1 MAALRGQRLHGR
13 GLTGEDWWGA
23 FELTWPQGPYRIMA
37 EPEGRWGEVLQAVP
51 RIRVPFPFASVPP
64 APWVWEKREVPG
76 PASSIYGVESSAM
89 ASLGQTV
96 EVYRLGWPAGGIF
109 VPDESK
115 KPAVPYDAIPRAAEI
130 LLDAQAAATA
140 DAQGLLAFVN
150 RWGVLDIG
158 IPGERDFGADGVE
171 YTGEVLRELSAWMAT
186 LHTLQRGKETP
197 QTWAD
202 LIKTFEKHLEGVR
215 FSART
220 GARGLVPRLPV
231 RRLLDALYLELWG
244 VATGGKRLRRCKR
257 CERFFLRTRG
267 DRIFCTGVCAR
278 RWHVREWKRRHRRM
292 RTRRR

>member
-1 MAALRGQRLHGR
+1 MAALRGRRLQGP

-23 FELTWPQGPYRIMA
+23 FELTCARGPYRIMA
-37 EPEGRWGEVLQAVP
+37 GPEGRWAEALQAVP
-51 RIRVPFPFASVPP
+51 RIRVPFPFDSAPLP
-64 APWVWEKREVPG
+64 PWVWEKREVPG
-76 PASSIYGVESSAM
+76 PASSIYGVESSLI
-89 ASLGQTV
+89 ASMGQTV
-96 EVYRLGWPAGGIF
+96 NVYRLDWPAGGIF

-115 KPAVPYDAIPRAAEI
+115 KPAAPYDPIARAEEI
-130 LLDAQAAATA
+130 LLEAQAAAMA

-171 YTGEVLRELSAWMAT
+171 YTGEVLRELSAWIAT

-197 QTWAD
+197 HTWAE
-202 LIKTFEKHLEGVR
+202 LIEAFEGHLEGVR
-215 FSART
+215 FSARA

-278 RWHVREWKRRHRRM
+278 RWHVREWKRRHRRTRM
-292 RTRRR
+292 RRR

>member
-1 MAALRGQRLHGR
+1 MATLKGR
-13 GLTGEDWWGA
+13 QLQGPGLTGEDWWGA

-51 RIRVPFPFASVPP
+51 RRRVSFPFDSAPP

-76 PASSIYGVESSAM
+76 PASSIYGAESSAM

-115 KPAVPYDAIPRAAEI
+115 RSAAPYHPIPQGSEI
-130 LLDAQAAATA
+130 LLEAQKAATT

-150 RWGVLDIG
+150 RWGVLDVG
-158 IPGERDFGADGVE
+158 IPGKPDFGADGVE
-171 YTGEVLRELSAWMAT
+171 YTGEVLRELAAWIAT
-186 LHTLQRGKETP
+186 LHALQRGKKLP
-197 QTWAD
+197 HAWAK
-202 LIKTFEKHLEGVR
+202 LIKAFEEHLEGVR
-215 FSART
+215 FSARA
-220 GARGLVPRLPV
+220 GPRGLVPRLPV
-231 RRLLDALYLELWG
+231 RRLLDVLYLELWG

-278 RWHVREWKRRHRRM
+278 RWHVREWKRRHRRA